1 MSQDPKDYIAG
12 VSMNCNCVKT
22 ALAVMITPL
31 VILLVPVLL
40 LASIPLILITEIA
53 VRAVEWV
60 RRA

>member
-1 MSQDPKDYIAG
+1 
-12 VSMNCNCVKT
+12 MNCNCVKT
-22 ALAVMITPL
+22 ALAVMITPF
-31 VILLVPVLL
+31 VMLLVPALL